1 MIARRHIVS
10 LGLSQFICWGTSYYL
25 IGVFGDAI
33 AADLGWSIT
42 LVHSGFSGALVV
54 MGLTSGFVGRMI
66 DDHGGRVVMTAGSVL
81 LAIGCV
87 GLGRSYD
94 LISYNLSW
102 ACLGLAMRM
111 TLYEA
116 AFATLAGLG
125 GRSARRPM
133 SQVTLLGGLAS
144 TAFWPLGHALEDALG
159 WRGAVSVFGLLA
171 LTTAALHWSL
181 PRHALMQASAAQTNE
196 VPSRTHDRGGRMLA
210 AALYVTMVTAAAFL
224 NSGMSAH
231 MIGILAGLGI
241 GAGAAVWLST
251 LRGLGQ
257 SGARLCEVVFGA
269 RLSEVSLGVVA
280 SAALPL
286 SFLLGLFN
294 GGSLFAGIAF
304 TLAYG
309 AGNGLLTIVRGTLP
323 LVLFD
328 PRAYGALTGKLQA
341 PGFYVAAL
349 APVVYAATIQ
359 AAGPTAAL
367 YLSLALGCL
376 ILACT
381 LLLFRFFR
389 KARHTEG

>member
-66 DDHGGRVVMTAGSVL
+66 DAHGGRVVMTAGSVL

-94 LISYNLSW
+94 LFSYNLSW

-159 WRGAVSVFGLLA
+159 WRGAVSVFGMLA

-181 PRHALMQASAAQTNE
+181 PRHAHMQASPAQTNE
-196 VPSRTHDRGGRMLA
+196 
-210 AALYVTMVTAAAFL
+210 
-224 NSGMSAH
+224 
-231 MIGILAGLGI
+231 
-241 GAGAAVWLST
+241 
-251 LRGLGQ
+251 
-257 SGARLCEVVFGA
+257 
-269 RLSEVSLGVVA
+269 
-280 SAALPL
+280 
-286 SFLLGLFN
+286 
-294 GGSLFAGIAF
+294 
-304 TLAYG
+304 
-309 AGNGLLTIVRGTLP
+309 
-323 LVLFD
+323 
-328 PRAYGALTGKLQA
+328 
-341 PGFYVAAL
+341 
-349 APVVYAATIQ
+349 
-359 AAGPTAAL
+359 
-367 YLSLALGCL
+367 
-376 ILACT
+376 
-381 LLLFRFFR
+381 
-389 KARHTEG
+389 